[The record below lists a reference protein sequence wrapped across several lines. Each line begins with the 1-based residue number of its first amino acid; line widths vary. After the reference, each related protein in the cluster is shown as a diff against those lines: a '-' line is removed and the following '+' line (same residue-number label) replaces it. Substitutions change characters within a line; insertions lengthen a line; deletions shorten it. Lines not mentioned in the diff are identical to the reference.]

1 MGQFQRESKKVTAT
15 GKAANDK
22 GKWVYFQ
29 SLMFLKDKNRPRTT
43 LEAGITDNLETDEN
57 FENVPE
63 DQVFMSHAFVPR

>member
-1 MGQFQRESKKVTAT
+1 
-15 GKAANDK
+15 
-22 GKWVYFQ
+22 
-29 SLMFLKDKNRPRTT
+29 MFLKDKNRPRST